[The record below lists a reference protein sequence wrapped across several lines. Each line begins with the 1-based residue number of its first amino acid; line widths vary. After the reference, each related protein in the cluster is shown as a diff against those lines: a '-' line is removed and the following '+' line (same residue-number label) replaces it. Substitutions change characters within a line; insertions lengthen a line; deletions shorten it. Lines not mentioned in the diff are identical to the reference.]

1 VSESAEWEP
10 ILGFRSPGE
19 FARFKSWIDAR
30 VSDGSAKR
38 APVRVPWA
46 GSNVIVEEWF
56 ECPGGGVWRLIEP
69 DPPSAGLFDRVNP
82 DRPEGR

>member
-1 VSESAEWEP
+1 
-10 ILGFRSPGE
+10 
-19 FARFKSWIDAR
+19 
-30 VSDGSAKR
+30 
-38 APVRVPWA
+38 VRVPWA